1 MQVDNFSDRLFAAV
15 DDKRSQVVVGLDP
28 AYDLLP
34 PILREKHEALDYR
47 DELDRGAG
55 AYRDFLFNLLPRV
68 AEHAVAVK
76 PQLAY
81 FEALGAAGY
90 ELYVQVV
97 DAALQLGLLVIADAK
112 RGDIGSTAEAY
123 ARAHFEVA
131 GADALTVNPWFGT
144 DGLVPFLERTRGGKG
159 IFVLVKTSNPSSKE
173 IQDLQVAR
181 GNPLYMKVAELTAEW
196 GERCVGEL
204 GYSAVGAVAGGTH
217 SEQLAEIRQAL
228 PHTPLLVPGYG
239 AQGAGPEEVA
249 GAFDAEGLGAVVNS
263 SRGILYAYRNHDTDW
278 LDAATEEAI
287 AMKRALW
294 SASGRG

>member
-1 MQVDNFSDRLFAAV
+1 VDNFSDRLFEAV
-15 DDKRSQVVVGLDP
+15 EAKRSQVVVGLDP

-34 PILREKHEALDYR
+34 PVLREKHEALDYR
-47 DELDRGAG
+47 NELECAAG
-55 AYRDFLFNLLPRV
+55 AYRDLLFNLLPRV

-81 FEALGAAGY
+81 FEALGAVGY
-90 ELYVQVV
+90 ELYEQVV
-97 DAALQLGLLVIADAK
+97 DAALQLGLMVIADAK

-144 DGLVPFLERTRGGKG
+144 DGLVPFLERTLDGKG
-159 IFVLVKTSNPSSKE
+159 VFVLVKTSNPSSKE
-173 IQDLQVAR
+173 IQDLHVA
-181 GNPLYMKVAELTAEW
+181 GGTPLYMRVAELTAEW
-196 GERCVGEL
+196 GELSRGEL

-217 SEQLAEIRQAL
+217 AQQLAELRQAL

-249 GAFDAEGLGAVVNS
+249 GAFDVEGLGAVVNS
-263 SRGILYAYRNHDTDW
+263 SRRILYAYREHDTDW
-278 LDAATEEAI
+278 LDAATEEVI